1 MNKENTMQ
9 ANYSVHTFMTEGM
22 KLSGTRLLVY
32 ALIYSFSRH
41 GEFSG
46 SRRYI
51 ASATGATLRTVDRA
65 IDFLLERG
73 YIACG
78 DELGRQ
84 TYKADVELADSWR
97 ERCAKESKKV
107 RKNDS
112 CQNDTPP
119 VSKCRAEEDK
129 MTPNNQEIIK
139 NINCLSSSS
148 RTRKPKYNVKSY
160 GREGY
165 VSLSEEQYEYL
176 CTLIDEELL
185 HVYIRKLEMY
195 ISEKLDHPVRSHF
208 KTLLRFIEEDFA
220 LPKGVERVK
229 KVGLSH

>member
-51 ASATGATLRTVDRA
+51 ASATGATIRTVDRA

-78 DELGRQ
+78 EEHGRQ
-84 TYKADVELADSWR
+84 TYKADIELADSWR
-97 ERCAKESKKV
+97 ERCARGSKKV

-139 NINCLSSSS
+139 NINNLSSSS
-148 RTRKPKYNVKSY
+148 SMRTREREEPKYNVKNY
-160 GREGY
+160 GRDG
-165 VSLSEEQYEYL
+165 LIALTDEQYDYL

-185 HVYIRKLEMY
+185 AAYIRKLELY
-195 ISEKLDHPVRSHF
+195 IPL
-208 KTLLRFIEEDFA
+208 
-220 LPKGVERVK
+220 
-229 KVGLSH
+229 